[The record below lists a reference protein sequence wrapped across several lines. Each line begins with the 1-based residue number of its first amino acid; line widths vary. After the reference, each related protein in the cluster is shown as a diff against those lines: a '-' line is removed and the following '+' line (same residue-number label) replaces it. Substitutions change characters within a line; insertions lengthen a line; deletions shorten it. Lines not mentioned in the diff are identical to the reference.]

1 MPDFTGISL
10 WLNIAI
16 FAAAATS
23 VWFAGVRITGHAEAI
38 SKKTGIGHATI
49 GMILLAGVT
58 SLPEIGVTLTASLSG
73 NSSLAI
79 NNLFGSIAMQVAVL
93 ALVDFTIGHRALTAV
108 VPEPRVMLQGVLN
121 ILLLAFA
128 AAGMVVRDVA
138 IFGIGLWAWGCLG
151 LYLASVW
158 LLSRE
163 PERRPWLA
171 AREGEIEHHLFKE
184 GQAKKREDGAEELS
198 LPVLVWRTT
207 ALALVILVA
216 GYLLSQTGDAIA
228 QQTGLGA
235 SFVGFVLVAIST
247 SLPELSTA
255 LTAARRGLFTL
266 AISDILGT
274 NLINVGLVF
283 VVDAASS
290 GQPVLNTTG
299 SFSIFG
305 ALLGIIV
312 TALFLGGLAER
323 RDTTIA
329 RIGLDSAI
337 VAIVYLG
344 GLVLLYQLR

>member
-1 MPDFTGISL
+1 MPDFTSISL

-16 FAAAATS
+16 FAGAAAS
-23 VWFAGVRITGHAEAI
+23 VWFAGVRITGHAETI
-38 SKKTGIGHATI
+38 SRKTGIGHAAI

-79 NNLFGSIAMQVAVL
+79 NNLFGSIAMQVTVL

-121 ILLLAFA
+121 IILLAFV
-128 AAGMVVRDVA
+128 AAGMVVNDVGF
-138 IFGIGLWAWGCLG
+138 FGIGLWAWGCLG
-151 LYLASVW
+151 LYIASIW

-163 PERRPWLA
+163 QDRRPWLA
-171 AREGEIEHHLFKE
+171 ARKGKVEQHLLEE
-184 GQAKKREDGAEELS
+184 GQAKESEDGAEDLS
-198 LPVLVWRTT
+198 LSGLIWRTT

-228 QQTGLGA
+228 RQTGLGA

-283 VVDAASS
+283 VIDAASS
-290 GQPVLNTTG
+290 GQPVLNTVG

-337 VAIVYLG
+337 VTIVYLG

>member
-1 MPDFTGISL
+1 MPDFTSVSL
-10 WLNIAI
+10 WFNIAI
-16 FAAAATS
+16 FAAAAIS

-38 SKKTGIGHATI
+38 SRKTGIGHAII

-73 NSSLAI
+73 NSNLAV
-79 NNLFGSIAMQVAVL
+79 NNLFGSIAMQVAIL
-93 ALVDFTIGHRALTAV
+93 ALVDFTIGHRALTAI

-121 ILLLAFA
+121 ILLLAFV
-128 AAGMVVRDVA
+128 AAGMVVGDISV
-138 IFGIGLWAWGCLG
+138 FGAGLWAWGCLG
-151 LYLASVW
+151 LYVASIW

-163 PERRPWLA
+163 QGRRPWLA
-171 AREGEIEHHLFKE
+171 AREGKVEQQLLEE
-184 GQAKKREDGAEELS
+184 GQAEQSTKGWEEISLS
-198 LPVLVWRTT
+198 GLISRTT
-207 ALALVILVA
+207 ALALVILAA

-228 QQTGLGA
+228 QQTGLG
-235 SFVGFVLVAIST
+235 SNFVGFVLVAIST

-290 GQPVLNTTG
+290 GRPVLNTTG
-299 SFSIFG
+299 DFSIFG